1 MENWMQ
7 AAGQLAQAGL
17 PSLGTLVGSIAGGPL
32 GGSIGGAVGR
42 GAAAAIGAALGV
54 PATPEAISQAVAA
67 DPAAAQ
73 VKLAAIEADAKTQAD
88 YLADVANARAT
99 TVQLAQTGS
108 KIAWGAPVV
117 SVIISMGFFTVMF
130 MLFFI
135 KAEMPQSVFQLLS
148 ILFGV
153 LATLFT
159 QVGNYWLGSSEGSRR
174 NADAIREVARSAT
187 MPGPAQVA
195 TSVANAI
202 RR

>member
-17 PSLGTLVGSIAGGPL
+17 PSLGTLIGGIAGGPL

-54 PATPEAISQAVAA
+54 PATPEAITQAVAA
-67 DPAAAQ
+67 DPDAAR

-88 YLADVANARAT
+88 YLADVANARST
-99 TVQLAQTGS
+99 TVQLAQAGS

-159 QVGNYWLGSSEGSRR
+159 QVGNYWLGSSESSRR
-174 NADAIREVARSAT
+174 NADTIRDVARSASI
-187 MPGPAQVA
+187 PGPAQVA
-195 TSVANAI
+195 ASVASAI
-202 RR
+202 KR